1 MKFSEEVI
9 GKRIDSIRGK
19 LDFLDAVS
27 EQLKQFKQ
35 TFADQLKLNES
46 LNLEVKDKMDRMFSM
61 FTKLK
66 SDFYIKIEA
75 LGQDQLKT
83 ANKVK

>member
-1 MKFSEEVI
+1 
-9 GKRIDSIRGK
+9 
-19 LDFLDAVS
+19 
-27 EQLKQFKQ
+27 
-35 TFADQLKLNES
+35 
-46 LNLEVKDKMDRMFSM
+46 MFSM

-83 ANKVK
+83 ANKVKELFKVTETTTNYLSDAN